1 MVEEKKKIA
10 LYSVFLNLFLSLL
23 KIGAGIVSGSAAL
36 VADGIHSIA
45 DFAAALSVY
54 AGIVIA
60 NMKLLSLW
68 TLQGRKRNLIS

>member
-10 LYSVFLNLFLSLL
+10 LYSVLLNLFLSLL

-36 VADGIHSIA
+36 FADGIHSIA
-45 DFAAALSVY
+45 DLAAALSVY

-60 NMKLLSLW
+60 NMRLAAFHTDSI
-68 TLQGRKRNLIS
+68 R